1 MGALATVPMVLIIEG
16 VNCVEIV
23 IGVAGKFANVTIGV
37 ANAIETMGVLLFL
50 CAAIGAE
57 VIMII
62 VIVGKNGLK
71 IVSYSAVPSA
81 NVTFAVAVG
90 IVNMGDKFGG
100 FIAIGVGTSS
110 AMSVT
115 ANCPVVAPCAFVFG
129 FGFFVILGISDS
141 ANRTIRYLC
150 VV

>member
-16 VNCVEIV
+16 VNGVEIV
-23 IGVAGKFANVTIGV
+23 IGVAGEFANVTIGV

-62 VIVGKNGLK
+62 VIVGKNGLE
-71 IVSYSAVPSA
+71 IVSYSAAPSA

-90 IVNMGDKFGG
+90 IKFGG
-100 FIAIGVGTSS
+100 FITIGVGTSS

-115 ANCPVVAPCAFVFG
+115 ANCPVIAPCAFVVG
-129 FGFFVILGISDS
+129 FGFFIILGISDP
-141 ANRTIRYLC
+141 ANRTIGYLC